1 MLQNARRNT
10 FPGHLDPIDPTPPPM
25 SIAPVISDFN
35 NISGPLLSISTRTV
49 FLKSKVERVVQQRP
63 FPQTRLGIL
72 STLKLNSLHLRHHKQ
87 YLTKL
92 TTEGFRFLKMVTP
105 KSAVHRLND
114 LKPLPQYS
122 M

>member
-10 FPGHLDPIDPTPPPM
+10 FPGHLDPIDPTPM

-49 FLKSKVERVVQQRP
+49 FLKSKVERVAQQRP
-63 FPQTRLGIL
+63 FPRTRLGIL